1 MSEKRVMEGQQMGHT
16 WRNRKPG
23 AEEGQSGFPRE
34 KRERQTWKGAWVDG
48 ATEY

>member
-23 AEEGQSGFPRE
+23 AEDGAVRISTRE
-34 KRERQTWKGAWVDG
+34 KG
-48 ATEY
+48 ATDMERSVGRWCY